1 MRRIRPVLHVL
12 LAAVLTL
19 FLAGCAGG
27 GNQVAE
33 TSSGGH
39 ESGENSTAAQ
49 NNPEDFQKNLH
60 QTQRETG
67 LPTFLEGDSG
77 YYMGFGSLYFI
88 ERDTGKATILC
99 AKPDCDHTD
108 SSICNAMINANYLL
122 MTHQDKLYYI
132 GNGNHPKIVGSVRQ
146 DATGRETVQELKF
159 NEFSSSQSSRDKVIY
174 HRGYLYYVS
183 DDILYRVKLGEE
195 KDAAETIWAPEDA
208 GSTQSHGNLV
218 DYNPNAIRYTLWA
231 DGDSLYFMAN
241 VQMEDGTYK
250 DVLFQ
255 CGLDGSD
262 VRQVWVTP
270 DKDQVGEWE
279 ETGVSVSQWYVLDGF
294 LYFYLSGNDYYR
306 TDLSTG
312 ETEKLADTHQQTQY
326 GSAIFSDTCLCLLN
340 DEPTDFNG
348 SFELGGIW
356 RKHADAIFLYGLDG
370 TYRKEISL
378 QSAMD
383 ALGDN
388 LEMELL
394 MADDTDVYFQVT
406 TTVYNTQYGMSV
418 GDVGSITV
426 WKANFETGE
435 VSQIIQLR

>member
-1 MRRIRPVLHVL
+1 MKRIRPVLAVL
-12 LAAVLTL
+12 LAALLTL
-19 FLAGCAGG
+19 SLAGCTG
-27 GNQVAE
+27 
-33 TSSGGH
+33 SGGDNEKKTAGEH
-39 ESGENSTAAQ
+39 DSGENSAASQ
-49 NNPEDFQKNLH
+49 ANPDDLQKNLH

-67 LPTFLEGDSG
+67 VPTFLEADSG
-77 YYMGFGSLYFI
+77 YFMGYGSLYFI
-88 ERDTGKATILC
+88 EKDTGKATILC

-122 MTHQDKLYYI
+122 MGNQDRLYYV
-132 GNGNHPKIVGSVRQ
+132 GNGNHPKVVGSVRP

-159 NEFSSSQSSRDKVIY
+159 NEFSSAQSSRDKVIY
-174 HRGYLYYVS
+174 HRGYLYYIS
-183 DDILYRVKLGEE
+183 DDILYRVKLGGE
-195 KDAAETIWAPEDA
+195 KDSAEEIWSPENA

-241 VQMEDGTYK
+241 VQMADGTYK

-262 VRQVWVTP
+262 VHQVWVTP
-270 DKDQVGEWE
+270 DKETVGEWE

-312 ETEKLADTHQQTQY
+312 ETEKLADTHEQTQY

-340 DEPTDFNG
+340 DMPTDFDG
-348 SFELGGIW
+348 AFELGGIW
-356 RKHADAIFLYGLDG
+356 RKHADAIFLYDLDG

-378 QSAMD
+378 QTVTD

-388 LEMELL
+388 LEMKLL
-394 MADDTDVYFQVT
+394 MADGTDVYFQVT
-406 TTVYNTQYGMSV
+406 TTVYNTQYGMPV
-418 GDVGSITV
+418 GDVGAITV
-426 WKANFETGE
+426 WKANFETGA